1 MITNKKTKMNARIL
15 QLVGGDKHQ
24 AYLWWNSL
32 NTAFGTT
39 PKAMWKGNSSQR
51 LTLIMYVLTIS
62 SSEGS

>member
-1 MITNKKTKMNARIL
+1 MITNKKTKINARIL

-39 PKAMWKGNSSQR
+39 PKAMWRGTADER

-62 SSEGS
+62 DGCGS